1 MFFPSIIQ
9 EPSFRHE
16 FHENEKKKRGE
27 SVIYYPVLLV
37 VLGAAAFYDVR
48 EHRIPNWWFF
58 TGAAVNILL
67 LVLTAESPL
76 GAALFFQSFFS
87 IIFRMTAVILAFFV
101 LFLCR
106 MIGAGDIKMAALICG
121 YLGLKTGM
129 AAIFSGFFL
138 GAVWSLLKLLIT
150 GSFTKRISYF
160 LAYIRRLIQTKE
172 LTYYYVPSRD
182 GYDGVIPL
190 GLCLFLG
197 TLFIIH

>member
-1 MFFPSIIQ
+1 M
-9 EPSFRHE
+9 
-16 FHENEKKKRGE
+16 
-27 SVIYYPVLLV
+27 
-37 VLGAAAFYDVR
+37 VLGAGAYYDVR

-58 TGAAVNILL
+58 TGAAANILL
-67 LVLTAESPL
+67 LVLNDREPL
-76 GAALFFQSFFS
+76 GAGVFLQAFLSVVLP
-87 IIFRMTAVILAFFV
+87 MAAVILAFFV

-121 YLGLKTGM
+121 CLGLKTGM
-129 AAIFSGFFL
+129 AAVFSGFLL
-138 GAVWSLLKLLIT
+138 GALWSLLKLLAT

-197 TLFIIH
+197 TLFVIH